1 MKRFEIVDFL
11 KGYSIFATMTFHYC
25 RHLHLSNPL
34 EGIVSFGG
42 TGIHLFIV
50 LSGFGL
56 YYSYIRKPLS
66 YLSFLKK
73 RVSKVYAPYIFVV
86 LFSALLSMF
95 LPIYDNSWYALGGH
109 IFLYKMFDE
118 SIIGSYGYPLW
129 FISMI
134 LQFYFTF
141 HLIVWFKSKFKL
153 KDKTFLLTSF
163 LISISWGII
172 VFLMNKE
179 GERIWNSFFLQYF
192 WEFALGMVIAG
203 KIFRNEKLLK
213 KSTNQSFLLT
223 VGVILCAISG
233 FLGMKG
239 GDVGKLFNDFFAL
252 TGSGFLATFL
262 YNIQIKP
269 LNRLFLFVG
278 KISTAV
284 YLLHILVIL
293 TITSLVD
300 DLNPIYIVLLASIAV
315 IPVSFVYQKMI
326 NKYHALRAKQKVKK
340 GEKGGGN
347 KVFKVEEKKRKVP
360 DLQLR

>member
-34 EGIVSFGG
+34 EGVVSFGG

-56 YYSYIRKPLS
+56 YYSYIKKPLP
-66 YLSFLKK
+66 YLLFLRK

-86 LFSALLSMF
+86 LLSALLSMF
-95 LPIYDNSWYALGGH
+95 IPIYNNTLYALGGH

-141 HLIVWFKSKFKL
+141 YLIVWFKSKFKT
-153 KDKTFLLTSF
+153 KTKTFLLTSF
-163 LISISWGII
+163 LISISWATI
-172 VFLMNKE
+172 VLLMNKE

-192 WEFALGMVIAG
+192 WEFALGMVIAE
-203 KIFRNEKLLK
+203 KVFKNERLLE
-213 KSTNQSFLLT
+213 KSTNQLLLLT
-223 VGVILCAISG
+223 VGLINCIFCG
-233 FLGMKG
+233 FLAMKA

-252 TGSGFLATFL
+252 TGSAFLATFL
-262 YNIQIKP
+262 YNLKIKP
-269 LNRLFLFVG
+269 LNQLFLFVG

-293 TITSLVD
+293 TITNLFD
-300 DLNPIYIVLLASIAV
+300 NLNPIHIVLLASITV
-315 IPVSFVYQKMI
+315 IPVSLVYQKMI
-326 NKYHALRAKQKVKK
+326 NSYHTVRVKQKVKRRERSLVFNM
-340 GEKGGGN
+340 EKN
-347 KVFKVEEKKRKVP
+347 KRKSP
-360 DLQLR
+360 RFTLR

>member
-25 RHLHLSNPL
+25 RHLKLSNPL

-56 YYSYIRKPLS
+56 YYSYIRKPLP
-66 YLSFLKK
+66 YLPFLKK
-73 RVSKVYAPYIFVV
+73 RISKVYAPYIFVV
-86 LFSALLSMF
+86 LLSALLSMF
-95 LPIYDNSWYALGGH
+95 IPIYENSLYALGGH

-118 SIIGSYGYPLW
+118 HIIGSYGYPMW

-141 HLIVWFKSKFKL
+141 HLIVWCKSKL
-153 KDKTFLLTSF
+153 KNRTFLIASF
-163 LISISWGII
+163 FISISWALV

-179 GERIWNSFFLQYF
+179 SERVWNSFFLQYF
-192 WEFALGMVIAG
+192 WEFSLGMVLAE
-203 KIFRNEKLLK
+203 KVFENEGLLEK
-213 KSTNQSFLLT
+213 NPNQSLLLII
-223 VGVILCAISG
+223 GVINCIFCG
-233 FLGMKG
+233 FLGMKA

-252 TGSGFLATFL
+252 TGSACLATFL
-262 YNIQIKP
+262 YNVKIKP
-269 LNRLFLFVG
+269 LNQLFLFVG

-293 TITSLVD
+293 TITNLFD
-300 DLNPIYIVLLASIAV
+300 NLAPIHIVLLAGITV
-315 IPVSFVYQKMI
+315 IPVSLVYQKMI
-326 NKYHALRAKQKVKK
+326 NRYYAIRTKQKA
-340 GEKGGGN
+340 
-347 KVFKVEEKKRKVP
+347 KKRKKRIVFNMQENKRKKP
-360 DLQLR
+360 KLTLR